1 MYVILIFALVLLSP
15 LPFISPF
22 ESVMQDAAAQSQFP
36 SFDVDPTSSTVQPL
50 AGPAFALVPEIFE
63 TEPVYKYD
71 ATATFFTMSIS
82 EYEGTVYALA
92 NNPRSDLTRINI
104 TNPYDIREIHTENI
118 HDFYGNDGLSLRD
131 NTVLSF
137 EELPYIIL
145 TLTDSTGGG
154 AVGGFRVLNY
164 PYGFE
169 APTYAA
175 ISEANDGAEYRNLQ
189 SAADIDLVTLGEYT
203 YALVASYGG
212 GVQIINV
219 TEPDSISAVLGI
231 SDGTG
236 NFSTLN
242 GAYDIAIT
250 TIDSSTY
257 ALVAAAEDDG
267 VFL

>member
-1 MYVILIFALVLLSP
+1 MHARHRYAI
-15 LPFISPF
+15 
-22 ESVMQDAAAQSQFP
+22 
-36 SFDVDPTSSTVQPL
+36 STVTDYDVW
-50 AGPAFALVPEIFE
+50 ADK
-63 TEPVYKYD
+63 PVYKYD

-242 GAYDIAIT
+242 GAYVYSPKVTRSISAADCKFLYSAPSLASDIAAYVGA
-250 TIDSSTY
+250 SNPY
-257 ALVAAAEDDG
+257 G
-267 VFL
+267 

>member
-219 TEPDSISAVLGI
+219 TEHHICCFTFLIQIIS
-231 SDGTG
+231 T
-236 NFSTLN
+236 
-242 GAYDIAIT
+242 
-250 TIDSSTY
+250 
-257 ALVAAAEDDG
+257 
-267 VFL
+267 